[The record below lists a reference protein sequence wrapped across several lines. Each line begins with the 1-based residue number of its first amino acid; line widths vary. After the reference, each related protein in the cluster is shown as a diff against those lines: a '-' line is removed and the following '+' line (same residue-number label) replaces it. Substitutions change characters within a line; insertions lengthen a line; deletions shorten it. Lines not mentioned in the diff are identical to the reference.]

1 MAADRTPPIA
11 LSISTLH
18 RADGLAL
25 TLESLARQRVE
36 SAPPNLVAI
45 VVNNDPSDPA
55 PRRVA
60 AEIAERTGLAIEVL
74 DEPQRGIA
82 PPRNRGLAAAIAFAG
97 ERGLVGFID
106 DDEEAPEGWLAELLR
121 VKRDHGAEIVTGP
134 VEPIFETPPPG
145 WIERGGFFDRTRLP
159 TGTTRRWAFTNNIL
173 FDASLPERLER
184 WFDDS
189 FLRLGEDRHFFQRL
203 ARSGAR
209 IVWADDAPVF
219 ERIPPRRANER
230 WLVERLRTV
239 GRCVPIIERDL
250 EGPMRAGVV
259 CSAKGAVWIP
269 IGIATRVAGIV
280 GGKAM
285 RVRGRM
291 WTAYGVGLIEGVCSP
306 SRAGRPAVADC

>member
-1 MAADRTPPIA
+1 MGADATRPIA

-25 TLESLARQRVE
+25 VLESLARQRV
-36 SAPPNLVAI
+36 SASKPDLVAV
-45 VVNNDPSDPA
+45 VVNNDPSDQE

-60 AEIAERTGLAIEVL
+60 AEIADRTGLAIEVL

-82 PPRNRGLAAAIAFAG
+82 PPRNRGLAAAIEIAG
-97 ERGLVGFID
+97 AGGLVGFID
-106 DDEEAPEGWLAELLR
+106 DDEESPAGWLEELLR
-121 VKRDHGAEIVTGP
+121 VKRAHDAEIVTGP
-134 VEPIFETPPPG
+134 VEPVFETPPPA
-145 WIERGGFFDRTRLP
+145 WIEQGGFFARTRLP
-159 TGTTRRWAFTNNIL
+159 TGTRRRWAFTNNIL
-173 FDASLPERLER
+173 FDASLPKRLDR

-189 FLRLGEDRHFFQRL
+189 FLRLGEDRHFFERL

-209 IVWADDAPVF
+209 IVWADDAPVR

-250 EGPMRAGVV
+250 DGPLRAAMA
-259 CSAKGAVWIP
+259 CSAKGLVWIP
-269 IGIATRVAGIV
+269 LGIATSAAGVV

-291 WTAYGVGLIEGVCSP
+291 WSAYGIGLLEGVWSP
-306 SRAGRPAVADC
+306 AKAGRPAVADR

>member
-1 MAADRTPPIA
+1 MDADATRPIA

-18 RADGLAL
+18 RADGLSL
-25 TLESLARQRVE
+25 VLKSLARQRV
-36 SAPPNLVAI
+36 AGAVPDLVAV

-60 AEIAERTGLAIEVL
+60 AEIAERTGLAIEVF
-74 DEPQRGIA
+74 DEPKRGIA
-82 PPRNRGLAAAIAFAG
+82 PPRNRGLAAAIEIAG
-97 ERGLVGFID
+97 DSGLVGFID
-106 DDEEAPEGWLAELLR
+106 DDEEAPEGWLEALLR
-121 VKRDHGAEIVTGP
+121 VKHACGAEIVTGP
-134 VEPIFETPPPG
+134 VEPVFESPPPA
-145 WIERGGFFDRTRLP
+145 WIEQGRFFDRTRLP
-159 TGTTRRWAFTNNIL
+159 TGTLRRWAFTNNIL
-173 FDASLPERLER
+173 FDASLPKRLDR

-189 FLRLGEDRHFFQRL
+189 FMRLGEDRHFFERL

-209 IVWADDAPVF
+209 IVWADDAPVL

-250 EGPMRAGVV
+250 DGAVRAAVV
-259 CSAKGAVWIP
+259 CGVKGLVWIP
-269 IGIATRVAGIV
+269 LGLATSAAGAF

-291 WTAYGVGLIEGVCSP
+291 WSAYGIGLLEGVCSP
-306 SRAGRPAVADC
+306 SRAGRPAVPDR

>member
-1 MAADRTPPIA
+1 MGGDATTPIA

-18 RADGLAL
+18 RADGLAQ
-25 TLESLARQRVE
+25 TLESLARQRLDGAV
-36 SAPPNLVAI
+36 PRLVAV
-45 VVNNDPSDPA
+45 VVNNDPSDPS

-60 AEIAERTGLAIEVL
+60 ADVSERTGLAVEVL
-74 DEPQRGIA
+74 DEPKRGIA
-82 PPRNRGLAAAIAFAG
+82 PPRNRGLAAAIEIAG
-97 ERGLVGFID
+97 EHGIVGFID

-121 VKRDHGAEIVTGP
+121 VKREHSAEVVTGP
-134 VEPIFETPPPG
+134 VEPIFESPPAT
-145 WIERGGFFDRTRLP
+145 WIEQGGFFARTRLP
-159 TGTTRRWAFTNNIL
+159 TGTRRRWAFTNNIL
-173 FDASLPERLER
+173 FEATLPRRLDR

-209 IVWADDAPVF
+209 IVWADDAPVL

-250 EGPMRAGVV
+250 EGPIRAGVV

-269 IGIATRVAGIV
+269 IGLATRAAGV
-280 GGKAM
+280 LGGKAM

>member
-36 SAPPNLVAI
+36 SAPPELVAI

-97 ERGLVGFID
+97 DRGIVGFID

-121 VKRDHGAEIVTGP
+121 VKREHGAEIVTGP
-134 VEPIFETPPPG
+134 VEPVFEAPPAA
-145 WIERGGFFDRTRLP
+145 WIEQGGFFKRTRLP
-159 TGTTRRWAFTNNIL
+159 TGTARRWAFTNNIL
-173 FDASLPERLER
+173 FDASLPKRLDR

-209 IVWADDAPVF
+209 IVWADDAPVL
-219 ERIPPRRANER
+219 ERIPPRRADER
-230 WLVERLRTV
+230 WLVERMRTV

-250 EGPMRAGVV
+250 EGPIRAGLV
-259 CSAKGAVWIP
+259 CSTKGLVWIP
-269 IGIATRVAGIV
+269 LGLATRAAGV
-280 GGKAM
+280 LGGKAM

-306 SRAGRPAVADC
+306 SRAGKPAVADC

>member
-1 MAADRTPPIA
+1 MDADATRPIA

-18 RADGLAL
+18 RADGLSL
-25 TLESLARQRVE
+25 VLESLARQRV
-36 SAPPNLVAI
+36 AGAVPDLVAV

-60 AEIAERTGLAIEVL
+60 AEIAERTGLAIEVF
-74 DEPQRGIA
+74 DEPKRGIA
-82 PPRNRGLAAAIAFAG
+82 PPRNRGLAAAIEIAG
-97 ERGLVGFID
+97 DSGLVGFID
-106 DDEEAPEGWLAELLR
+106 DDEEAPDGWLEALLR
-121 VKRDHGAEIVTGP
+121 VKHACGAEIVTGP
-134 VEPIFETPPPG
+134 VEPVFESPPPA
-145 WIERGGFFDRTRLP
+145 WIEQGRFFDRTRLP
-159 TGTTRRWAFTNNIL
+159 TGTLRRWAFTNNIL
-173 FDASLPERLER
+173 FDASLPKRLDR

-189 FLRLGEDRHFFQRL
+189 FLRLGEDRHFFERL

-209 IVWADDAPVF
+209 IVWADDAPVL

-250 EGPMRAGVV
+250 DGAVRAAVV
-259 CSAKGAVWIP
+259 CGVKGLVWIP
-269 IGIATRVAGIV
+269 LGLATSAAGAL

-291 WTAYGVGLIEGVCSP
+291 WSAYGIGLLEGVCSP
-306 SRAGRPAVADC
+306 SRAGRPAVPDR